1 MRKHDTRCVA
11 LKRALD
17 EHPVTPVDRSDPAAD
32 ADRFSSQP
40 PFAIERQFH
49 QDLAAET
56 AELYYQCFE
65 KLARKRADPAVSRD
79 QSCQERSLPS
89 RRCRQ
94 RCRIVPKI
102 KASSAKPVGVPRI
115 TA

>member
-1 MRKHDTRCVA
+1 MCKHDTRCIA

-17 EHPVTPVDRSDPAAD
+17 EHPVTPADRRNPAAD
-32 ADRFSSQP
+32 ADGFSGQP
-40 PFAIERQFH
+40 PFMIERQFH

-56 AELYYQCFE
+56 AELDYQCFE
-65 KLARKRADPAVSRD
+65 KLARKRSDPAVSRD

-94 RCRIVPKI
+94 RCRIVPMI
-102 KASSAKPVGVPRI
+102 KARSAKPVGVPRI